1 MAPILEY
8 LNGLRIEIYS
18 REHLPV
24 HIHVKYGEKEAL
36 IDVRSSKVLMG
47 NIPSRKLK
55 IIEVWLN
62 EGKRRALIEKN
73 FFELNP
79 HLKLNNTP
87 TGENE
92 KKQ

>member
-8 LNGLRIEIYS
+8 LNGLRVDIYS

-36 IDVRSSKVLMG
+36 IDVRSSKILMG

-62 EGKRRALIEKN
+62 EGERRSLIEKN

-79 HLKLNNTP
+79 HLKFNNTP

-92 KKQ
+92 KK